1 MADEKSDKGFSV
13 VDRRIGTDE
22 EESRQEEQ
30 KGAESEGAGE
40 TDAKERKYGED
51 TSQGPGTAQSED
63 ETSSP
68 DSRASEKD
76 GASAGAGGAEG
87 QVPPANFPS
96 FLLSLHSAALIHL
109 GLVPNPSDNQVRVD
123 LPIARYHIDL
133 LEMLEKKTRGNL
145 DEEEEKLIKNILYE
159 LRMAFLEVSKNQ

>member
-22 EESRQEEQ
+22 EQAQQEEQ
-30 KGAESEGAGE
+30 KRPESEQAREKGPESSEETSAGSGAEQAEE
-40 TDAKERKYGED
+40 KT
-51 TSQGPGTAQSED
+51 P
-63 ETSSP
+63 SP
-68 DSRASEKD
+68 DSSSE
-76 GASAGAGGAEG
+76 GGGSTAGAEDANAG

-109 GLVPNPSDNQVRVD
+109 GLVPNPADNQVRVD

-133 LEMLEKKTRGNL
+133 LEMLEKKTQGNL
-145 DEEEEKLIKNILYE
+145 DEEEDKLIKNILYE

>member
-30 KGAESEGAGE
+30 KETESEGGGQ
-40 TDAKERKYGED
+40 TDAKERESGED
-51 TSQGPGTAQSED
+51 TSQGPGPAQSED
-63 ETSSP
+63 ETPSP
-68 DSRASEKD
+68 DSRASEEA
-76 GASAGAGGAEG
+76 GASAGAGGEG

-109 GLVPNPSDNQVRVD
+109 GLVPNPADNQVKVD

-133 LEMLEKKTRGNL
+133 LEMLEKKTQGNL
-145 DEEEEKLIKNILYE
+145 DEEEDKLIKNILYE